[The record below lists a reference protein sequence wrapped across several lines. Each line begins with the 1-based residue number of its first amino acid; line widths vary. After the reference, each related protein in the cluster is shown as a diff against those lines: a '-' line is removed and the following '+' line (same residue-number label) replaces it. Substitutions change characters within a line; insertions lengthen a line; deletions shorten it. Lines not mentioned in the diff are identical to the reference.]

1 MAEEPNNEEHPN
13 NFNYRQTDWRRYVD
27 YRLDD
32 LKGDMTQVL
41 GKMNGV
47 MAAGIVTP
55 AVLDQKLKDQKESCV
70 TQFKKPD
77 NPNSN
82 GLKDGWS
89 LAKWGIK
96 EFGVFGFQGMIIVG
110 LFILLAK
117 ECGII

>member
-77 NPNSN
+77 NPDEVKNS
-82 GLKDGWS
+82 WS

-96 EFGVFGFQGMIIVG
+96 E
-110 LFILLAK
+110 
-117 ECGII
+117 CGIFGAQAVIIFGLLVLLMKARGIIP